1 MAILSPLR
9 TRALILTVAATV
21 GFSTGASAANS
32 NPAEMRGFNRCVA
45 GFDASN
51 LTGVTLPRVY
61 YIATNAE
68 SKTYYL
74 NTSAW
79 QDGVRVAKRV
89 TCKTS
94 RSGRDLYSVQSAD
107 GRYALSNG
115 RRLNVAE
122 R

>member
-1 MAILSPLR
+1 MTLLSPMR
-9 TRALILTVAATV
+9 ARALILAVAASV
-21 GFSTGASAANS
+21 GFSTGVSAANS
-32 NPAEMRGFNRCVA
+32 SPADMRGFNRCVA
-45 GFDASN
+45 AFDASN

-61 YIATNAE
+61 YIAANAE

-94 RSGRDLYSVQSAD
+94 RSGRKVYSVQSAD
-107 GRYALSNG
+107 GRYALRNSP
-115 RRLNVAE
+115 RLNVAE